1 MNTRNTMTSSFHS
14 KILIPSRPEGL
25 QLYFEETPTQVFSCE
40 ICETF
45 NLTYFEDHV
54 QTTVSDVLTAKIKFY
69 SNLLPLALPNSC
81 KIHTVHA
88 SKMINKRD
96 TKYLSVFSPNVGKY
110 GPEITPYLDTFHAV
124 TLILGSL

>member
-1 MNTRNTMTSSFHS
+1 MTSSFHS
-14 KILIPSRPEGL
+14 KIFIPSRPEGL
-25 QLYFEETPTQVFSCE
+25 QLYYEETPTQVFSCE

-45 NLTYFEDHV
+45 KLTYFEDHL
-54 QTTVSDVLTAKIKFY
+54 QTTVSDVLTEKIKFY

-81 KIHTVHA
+81 KVHTVHA

-124 TLILGSL
+124 TLNQ